1 MANELN
7 FMGPAGY
14 PVSFQ
19 VAIANPGAGATTAA
33 TAAQGGAGL
42 VVPAGYEFHPLLIS
56 VTSNAD
62 LTAGSLI
69 AKVTDNGTVLA
80 NGPIATLSDLVQVAA
95 GVQRAQVEPIAAGH
109 KVGASVVTDAG
120 YLPVTAD
127 IDVLVSGV
135 LLPA

>member
-1 MANELN
+1 MANELL
-7 FMGPAGY
+7 FMGSAGF

-19 VAIANPGAGATTAA
+19 VAIANPAANATTAA

-42 VVPAGYEFHPLLIS
+42 VVPTGYEFHPLLIS

-69 AKVTDNGTVLA
+69 AKVTDNGTALA